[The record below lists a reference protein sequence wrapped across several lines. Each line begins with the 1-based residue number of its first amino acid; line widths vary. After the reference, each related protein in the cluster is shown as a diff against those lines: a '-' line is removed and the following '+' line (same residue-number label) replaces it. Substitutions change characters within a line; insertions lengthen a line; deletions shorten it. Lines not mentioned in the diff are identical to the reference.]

1 MPMPKT
7 KNIPIETTFEK
18 LDALAS
24 KLESDEVNLED
35 SLKAFEEGIKLVRT
49 AQKKLQEAEQHV
61 QLLIDQNGRPQA
73 EPFIEVEPE

>member
-1 MPMPKT
+1 MPKT

-35 SLKAFEEGIKLVRT
+35 SLKAFEEGIQLVRT

-61 QLLIDQNGRPQA
+61 QLLLDQNGQPKT
-73 EPFIEVEPE
+73 EPFIEEEPE

>member
-1 MPMPKT
+1 MPKT
-7 KNIPIETTFEK
+7 KNIQIETTFEK

-61 QLLIDQNGRPQA
+61 QLLLDQNGQPQT
-73 EPFIEVEPE
+73 EPFIEEEPE

>member
-1 MPMPKT
+1 MPKT
-7 KNIPIETTFEK
+7 KNIQIETTFEK

-35 SLKAFEEGIKLVRT
+35 SLKAFEEGIKLIRA

-61 QLLIDQNGRPQA
+61 QLLLDQNGQPQA
-73 EPFIEVEPE
+73 EPFIEEEPE